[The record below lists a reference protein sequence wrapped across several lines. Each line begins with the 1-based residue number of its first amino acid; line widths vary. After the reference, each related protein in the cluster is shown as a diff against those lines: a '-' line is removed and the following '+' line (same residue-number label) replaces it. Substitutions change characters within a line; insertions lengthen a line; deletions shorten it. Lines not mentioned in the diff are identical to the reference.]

1 MPIRTLTRGLALGLV
16 LCLGLA
22 AGTGCVKAG
31 GGKAEGWDPA
41 TWKPGPDAVTM
52 PSGITYEDVTIGAG
66 PKARAGLM
74 LSVHYTGWLTD
85 GTMFDTSLKNPRPF
99 IFRLGRGEVIKG
111 WDEGLVGM
119 RVGSKRRM
127 RVPPELAYGDK
138 GVPGL
143 IPPGATLIFQV
154 ELMGVN

>member
-1 MPIRTLTRGLALGLV
+1 MPIRQLTLALV
-16 LCLGLA
+16 LCLGLVA
-22 AGTGCVKAG
+22 ATGCVKG
-31 GGKAEGWDPA
+31 GGSQAAKEGPTAWV
-41 TWKPGPDAVTM
+41 PGPNAVTM
-52 PSGITYEDVTIGAG
+52 PSGIVYEDVTIGAG

-85 GTMFDTSLKNPRPF
+85 GTQFDTSLKKVRPF

-119 RVGSKRRM
+119 RVGSRRYL
-127 RVPPELAYGDK
+127 RIPPALAYGAK

-143 IPPGATLIFQV
+143 IPPNATLVFLV
-154 ELMGVN
+154 ELFGVN